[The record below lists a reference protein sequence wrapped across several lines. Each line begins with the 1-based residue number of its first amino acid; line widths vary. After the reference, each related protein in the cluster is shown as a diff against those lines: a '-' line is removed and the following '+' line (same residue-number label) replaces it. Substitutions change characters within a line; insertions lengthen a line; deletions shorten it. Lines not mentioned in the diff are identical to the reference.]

1 MEYKGYSSY
10 RQGLLDGTT
19 SVVQVVEG
27 FLARIDQQRDL
38 NCFLEV
44 FAPDARA
51 RASVID
57 KKIERGNAGKLAGMV
72 IALKDNLCYQDHKLS
87 ASSKILEG
95 FQSLFRQLCAA
106 IVRPGCDSD
115 WPNQLR

>member
-1 MEYKGYSSY
+1 MERPALY
-10 RQGLLDGTT
+10 RWWK
-19 SVVQVVEG
+19 V
-27 FLARIDQQRDL
+27 LARIDQQRDL

-95 FQSLFRQLCAA
+95 FQSLFSINRGAA
-106 IVRPGCDSD
+106 IVRPSITST
-115 WPNQLR
+115 NQLR